1 MLNEQIIIINKLGL
15 HTRAAAKLVA
25 TAARFESK
33 IQLIRS
39 DNTCDAKSIMGVIT
53 LGATK
58 GSVLDLVIAGADE
71 HDARNAIV
79 ELVNNRFGE
88 SE

>member
-1 MLNEQIIIINKLGL
+1 MLNQQITIINKLGL

-25 TAARFESK
+25 MAAKFESK
-33 IQLIRS
+33 IEITRN
-39 DNTCDAKSIMGVIT
+39 DHKIDAKSIMGVIT

-58 GSVLDLVIAGADE
+58 GSVLDLLISGGDE
-71 HDARNAIV
+71 QEARDAIV
-79 ELVNNRFGE
+79 ALVNNRFGE